1 LRYILF
7 LFFIMTSDKHFHTII
22 IGAGPGGLACAAVLA
37 QEGIDVLVLE
47 RSRRIG
53 PKVCAGGVTWSGLAR
68 HLPDELVEKHFTSQH
83 IRTGRQKTVISSP
96 EPIISTINRENLGQ
110 WMAAKASR
118 SGATVKTGTHVAA
131 ITEKEVI
138 TSSARFTYDFLV
150 GADGSNSLVRRY
162 LQIPVVHLGAGVQ
175 YLVPGNFADMVWHL
189 DPDQFATGYAWIFPH
204 KDCASVGAY
213 ANRADMSP
221 KVLQEKLHH
230 WMAKH
235 GMNTAELKAEAATI
249 NFDFRGWRFGNRFLV
264 GDAAG
269 LASGLTGE
277 GIYSAVCSGEAVA
290 RSIINPGHKD
300 EQLARLIKKH
310 QRHTRLLRL
319 CGANS
324 RFAKIILESLVAA
337 LRVKIIH
344 FSALEMGE

>member
-1 LRYILF
+1 MRYILF
-7 LFFIMTSDKHFHTII
+7 LFFIMTTDKHFHTII
-22 IGAGPGGLACAAVLA
+22 IGAGPGGLACASLLA
-37 QEGIDVLVLE
+37 QKGIDVLVLE

-53 PKVCAGGVTWSGLAR
+53 PKVCAGGITWSGLAR
-68 HLPDELVEKHFTSQH
+68 HLPAELIEKPFSSQH
-83 IRTGRQKTVISSP
+83 IRTGRQQTVISSP

-110 WMAAKASR
+110 WMAEKASR
-118 SGATVKTGTHVAA
+118 SGSTIKTGTYVTA
-131 ITEKEVI
+131 IGAKEVI

-162 LQIPVVHLGAGVQ
+162 LQIPVVHMGAGVQ
-175 YLVPGNFADMVWHL
+175 YLVPGNFAEMVWHL

-204 KDCASVGAY
+204 KNCASVGAY

-235 GMNTAELKAEAATI
+235 GMNTTGLKAEAATI
-249 NFDFRGWRFGNRFLV
+249 NFDFRGFHFGNRFLV

-290 RSIINPGHKD
+290 RTIIDPAHKD
-300 EQLARLIKKH
+300 QKLARLIKKH
-310 QRHTRLLRL
+310 RQHSRLLRL
-319 CGANS
+319 CGTN
-324 RFAKIILESLVAA
+324 RQFAKIILESLVAA
-337 LRVKIIH
+337 LRTKIIH

>member
-1 LRYILF
+1 
-7 LFFIMTSDKHFHTII
+7 MTTDKHFHTII
-22 IGAGPGGLACAAVLA
+22 IGAGPGGLACASLLA
-37 QEGIDVLVLE
+37 QKGIDVLVLE

-53 PKVCAGGVTWSGLAR
+53 PKVCAGGITWSGLAR
-68 HLPDELVEKHFTSQH
+68 HLPAELIEKPFSSQH
-83 IRTGRQKTVISSP
+83 IRTGRQQTVISSP

-110 WMAAKASR
+110 WMAEKASR
-118 SGATVKTGTHVAA
+118 SGSTIKTGTYVTA
-131 ITEKEVI
+131 IGAKEVI

-162 LQIPVVHLGAGVQ
+162 LQIPVVHMGAGVQ
-175 YLVPGNFADMVWHL
+175 YLVPGNFAEMVWHL

-204 KDCASVGAY
+204 KNCASVGAY

-235 GMNTAELKAEAATI
+235 GMNTTGLKAEAATI
-249 NFDFRGWRFGNRFLV
+249 NFDFRGFHFGNRFLV

-290 RSIINPGHKD
+290 RTIIDPAHKD
-300 EQLARLIKKH
+300 QKLARLIKKH
-310 QRHTRLLRL
+310 RQHSRLLRL
-319 CGANS
+319 CGTN
-324 RFAKIILESLVAA
+324 RQFAKIILESLVAA
-337 LRVKIIH
+337 LRTKIIH